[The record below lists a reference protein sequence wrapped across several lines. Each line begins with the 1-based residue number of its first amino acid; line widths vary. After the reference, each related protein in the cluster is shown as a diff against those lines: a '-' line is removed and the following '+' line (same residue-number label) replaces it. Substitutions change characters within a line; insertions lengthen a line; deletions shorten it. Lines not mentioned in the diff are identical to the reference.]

1 MTFLLF
7 LLYMAAGGAAGYAS
21 ATMLQLGLPLSVGA
35 GVLTTAVLSQI
46 HVLVSNGSS
55 KREIDARMQAIEKE
69 NRDAERRMDVVEA
82 RTDVVEETVKH
93 ELTERRDALVS
104 EMKQLEGNQ

>member
-1 MTFLLF
+1 MTFFLF
-7 LLYMAAGGAAGYAS
+7 LLYIAAGGAAGYAS
-21 ATMLQLGLPLSVGA
+21 TTMLQLGLPLSVGA

-69 NRDAERRMDVVEA
+69 NRESERRMDVIEA
-82 RTDVVEETVKH
+82 RTD
-93 ELTERRDALVS
+93 RGR
-104 EMKQLEGNQ
+104 GNRQARADRAARCAGFTK

>member
-1 MTFLLF
+1 
-7 LLYMAAGGAAGYAS
+7 GGAAGYAS

-69 NRDAERRMDVVEA
+69 NRDAERRMDVVE
-82 RTDVVEETVKH
+82 
-93 ELTERRDALVS
+93 
-104 EMKQLEGNQ
+104 

>member
-7 LLYMAAGGAAGYAS
+7 LLYMAAGGAAGYVG
-21 ATMLQLGLPLSVGA
+21 ATVLELGLPISIGA

-69 NRDAERRMDVVEA
+69 NRDAERR
-82 RTDVVEETVKH
+82 
-93 ELTERRDALVS
+93 
-104 EMKQLEGNQ
+104 